1 MMTMNKP
8 FRSLRIVCLILAP
21 VFSIATIVALAL
33 RAIEESQPAINMRI
47 TDNSIWCTATIAVFC
62 ITINIGW
69 RLHLSLKRKAAPCK
83 GDTVKF
89 IKGPFAGLE
98 GYVID
103 NAGNKNV
110 TVMVNRESSNS
121 YSIKTSIN
129 TLQKI

>member
-1 MMTMNKP
+1 MNKP
-8 FRSLRIVCLILAP
+8 FRSLHIVCLILAP

-33 RAIEESQPAINMRI
+33 RAIEKSLLTTNMRI
-47 TDNSIWCTATIAVFC
+47 TDNSIWCTAIIAVLC

-69 RLHLSLKRKAAPCK
+69 RLYLSHNRKTMPHK
-83 GDTVKF
+83 GDTVK
-89 IKGPFAGLE
+89 IVNGPFAGLE

-103 NAGNKNV
+103 NAGSENV
-110 TVMVNRESSNS
+110 TVMVNRENSNS